1 MSATLTTLENGTSET
16 VTMPGFVADRSTTV
30 CAIVRMAS
38 FNASSR
44 VTDQPMGLKPMELDM
59 SRARANSNWLA
70 SNSTMTCSP
79 LRDSGGPVRPA
90 SQRFLNP

>member
-1 MSATLTTLENGTSET
+1 MLTTFEYGTSET
-16 VTMPGFVADRSTTV
+16 VTMPGFVFDTSSTV
-30 CAIVRMAS
+30 CAIAPMAS

-44 VTDQPMGLKPMELDM
+44 VTDQPAGLMPIDDDM

-79 LRDSGGPVRPA
+79 VRDAGTPVRPA
-90 SQRFLNP
+90 AQRFLNA